1 MLVAAVFISKDYLGV
16 FVCLISKPL
25 FLAVFSSL
33 PTFPGGSVA
42 KNPPAMQVV
51 QDTRVQSLSAEDP
64 LEKEMATRSSIPAW
78 KTAWTEEPGGLQSTD
93 HKELDMTEHTHI
105 SINFV
110 F

>member
-16 FVCLISKPL
+16 FVCLISKHL

-42 KNPPAMQVV
+42 KNPPAMQVT

-105 SINFV
+105 SVNFV